1 MTPARGLSTEDR
13 LARLEARAEIS
24 DLVARYAHGADRKND
39 PAILG
44 PLFAEDATWSAE
56 GFAALEGRAAIASG
70 LAALAEGRVL
80 WSIHYMI
87 SPLIEISADCASAR
101 CHWYLWELCTMSEA
115 TRPTDNWFGGWYD
128 SELRRTEEGW
138 RFARVVLDVRIQ
150 GEALPEWQFK
160 KPVQL

>member
-1 MTPARGLSTEDR
+1 MTLASGLSMEDR
-13 LARLEARAEIS
+13 LTRLEARAEIS

-87 SPLIEISADCASAR
+87 SPLIEIAADCATAC
-101 CHWYLWELCTMSEA
+101 CHWYLWELCTMAEA
-115 TRPTDNWFGGWYD
+115 ARPTDSWFGGWYD

-138 RFARVVLDVRIQ
+138 RFTRVVLDVRIQ